1 MQPKRMVPGR
11 IKCGGIRKVVNMAE
25 WGKKQVEIRERF
37 NSRKREERSA
47 GLLRKSFES
56 VAAGSHRIFRRIYQP
71 DEDAY
76 FRIDGALEQWSDTVI
91 NVRIVHMRR
100 NEQYGALHARLRGW

>member
-47 GLLRKSFES
+47 GLLRKRFER
-56 VAAGSHRIFRRIYQP
+56 VAAGSDRIFRRIYQP
-71 DEDAY
+71 DKDAH
-76 FRIDGALEQWSDTVI
+76 FRIDGTLEQWSDTGVNI
-91 NVRIVHMRR
+91 GIYLVWRDIHD
-100 NEQYGALHARLRGW
+100 GALLKRMWTV